1 MSNFFSFSVD
11 LIRVICS
18 GKTRT
23 KDKYRVVYTDRQ
35 RAELEN
41 EFRSAQYITIRRK
54 SELAM
59 QVGLSE
65 RQVKI
70 WFQNRRAKERKVSRK
85 VPGSENPNSDIE
97 ESDSEVEDDEESSP
111 SKSQIMSPPGI
122 CQHNGQQLT
131 PKQDPGVVKAANV
144 NDLYVSQLA

>member
-1 MSNFFSFSVD
+1 M
-11 LIRVICS
+11 
-18 GKTRT
+18 
-23 KDKYRVVYTDRQ
+23 VYTDRQ

-85 VPGSENPNSDIE
+85 VPGGGNHSSSDVEDSDNEIE
-97 ESDSEVEDDEESSP
+97 EEDEENNLRSP
-111 SKSQIMSPPGI
+111 SKHQSLTSPGTNNTT
-122 CQHNGQQLT
+122 CHNGVVQLPLIKGEPNRIRSPT
-131 PKQDPGVVKAANV
+131 
-144 NDLYVSQLA
+144 NDLYGVKLS

>member
-1 MSNFFSFSVD
+1 MISCV
-11 LIRVICS
+11 S

-41 EFRSAQYITIRRK
+41 EFRTAQYITIRRK

-59 QVGLSE
+59 HVGLSE

-85 VPGSENPNSDIE
+85 GPGSGNHSSSD
-97 ESDSEVEDDEESSP
+97 VEDSDNELEEEDEENVMTSPTKLNQSNLSP
-111 SKSQIMSPPGI
+111 SSNTTCQNAVQQISLMKQQQDAGRIRSPMP
-122 CQHNGQQLT
+122 
-131 PKQDPGVVKAANV
+131 AN
-144 NDLYVSQLA
+144 LYV

>member
-1 MSNFFSFSVD
+1 MAFVA
-11 LIRVICS
+11 

-85 VPGSENPNSDIE
+85 VPGSGNPNSDIE
-97 ESDSEVEDDEESSP
+97 ESDSEVEEDDETSP
-111 SKSQIMSPPGI
+111 TKNQIMSPSGI
-122 CQHNGQQLT
+122 CQHNGQQIT
-131 PKQDPGVVKAANV
+131 PKQDPGVVKGSNV
-144 NDLYVSQLA
+144 NELYVSQLA